1 MLVFTRKSGQKIR
14 IGDDI
19 EITVLE
25 IRKGSVK
32 IGIKAPKG
40 LMIHR
45 EEVYQKILQ
54 ENIMA
59 ARSAFNS
66 DVQLDDTKIKLNAE
80 SLKEK
85 KDS

>member
-1 MLVFTRKSGQKIR
+1 LLVFTRKSGQKIR